1 MRKNIFKTIVAG
13 MAALVGMTGSVDA
26 MAQLPA
32 RTSVTH
38 PEWSRNAVI
47 YEVNLRQFTPEGTIN
62 AFIKELS
69 RLKELGA
76 DILWFMPIHPISEK
90 NRKGELGS
98 YYAVKDYKAVNP
110 EFGTLDDFKR
120 AVAEAHKLGMK
131 VVIDWVPNHTGCDN
145 AWGTEHP
152 EWYSRDKDGNMYG
165 PFDWT
170 DVYELNY
177 DNYYMR
183 KAMVDAMKFW
193 LTEVGIDGYR
203 CDVAME
209 VPTDFWDDTRP
220 QLQAVKP
227 DLFMLA
233 EASVPELQ
241 LHGFDMG
248 YNWPMKDLFSEIAAT
263 VGQYTFKKEG
273 EPMRTFPAKNALAID
288 SLLADQAASYPI
300 DSYLMN
306 MTTNHDLNSWEG
318 TEFDRLGNLHKA
330 FAVLSYTLPGMP
342 LIYTGQETGMNR
354 AFEFFVKDEA
364 PQWEP
369 RNEYFSFY
377 QTLNRLKHEN
387 RALLAGEQGGEM
399 VRYPTAS
406 PDLYVFSRTANGHTV
421 FVMVNL
427 GAKAQKVK
435 FTGETPSVEN
445 LINIFTGDVAKL
457 PKKLNPGEY
466 IVCTQAK

>member
-13 MAALVGMTGSVDA
+13 MAALVGMAGSVDA
-26 MAQLPA
+26 MAQAPA

-62 AFIKELS
+62 AFIKELP

-145 AWGTEHP
+145 AWVTEHP

-183 KAMVDAMKFW
+183 KAMVDAMKFAA
-193 LTEVGIDGYR
+193 
-203 CDVAME
+203 CSP
-209 VPTDFWDDTRP
+209 VPAVRISTAPRRFWACC
-220 QLQAVKP
+220 L
-227 DLFMLA
+227 LSSF
-233 EASVPELQ
+233 
-241 LHGFDMG
+241 
-248 YNWPMKDLFSEIAAT
+248 IAACRNT
-263 VGQYTFKKEG
+263 SSKV
-273 EPMRTFPAKNALAID
+273 FP
-288 SLLADQAASYPI
+288 P
-300 DSYLMN
+300 
-306 MTTNHDLNSWEG
+306 
-318 TEFDRLGNLHKA
+318 
-330 FAVLSYTLPGMP
+330 V
-342 LIYTGQETGMNR
+342 
-354 AFEFFVKDEA
+354 V
-364 PQWEP
+364 
-369 RNEYFSFY
+369 
-377 QTLNRLKHEN
+377 
-387 RALLAGEQGGEM
+387 
-399 VRYPTAS
+399 
-406 PDLYVFSRTANGHTV
+406 
-421 FVMVNL
+421 
-427 GAKAQKVK
+427 
-435 FTGETPSVEN
+435 
-445 LINIFTGDVAKL
+445 
-457 PKKLNPGEY
+457 
-466 IVCTQAK
+466 